1 MMVASPS
8 HLQIFDQPLNT
19 PHGLPHYFDG
29 KLLDEYYNR
38 RPWQV
43 VGRLLE
49 IGTPVLN
56 WWIATKYDNLTAS
69 FRSPEEQAELVS
81 LRAQQLKEAI
91 VQGKSI
97 TFIKSGQA
105 LALRQDLLKSVDYVR
120 ELQKLQDEVGTFD
133 NEVAMQIISEEL
145 GRPADEIYEF
155 DPPYPIASASI
166 GQVYR
171 ARLKDPHLNNTLVAV
186 KVQRPEALE
195 TVGVDMYI
203 LRKIAGYIVKKRKL
217 RSDLVGVADEF
228 GSQLYDELNYRK
240 EASNCLKFKQY
251 YGSIPRIYVPDVY
264 FNYTGQRVLTMEF
277 VEGVKGPWKEN
288 GETMLTVGLQC
299 SVLQLL
305 GTGFFHSD
313 PHRGNLLQTP
323 DGKLAYL
330 DFGMM
335 SEVPASKRYAMVGTV
350 LGLVN
355 KDLSMVINSLAELDF
370 FPPETN
376 TTVVIDAL
384 NGAIMNA
391 TERGKV
397 SSLNF
402 SRLNENIRGIQDKL
416 PVRLPPYYT
425 MIIRSL
431 TILEG
436 LAHYVDKDF
445 RLIKG
450 AYPFILRQILTEP
463 QPEMNRFLRMILLDE
478 KNHIRWER
486 LEQFLTISKSADD
499 AMKGDFQALK
509 DAQEKADIMKQFQ
522 QLQSSSSSTQNQR
535 TSSLG
540 PSSQAQTA
548 QSTTKKADDRFTVEV
563 VSQVVDYLLSDRG
576 SFLREPLIEEIV
588 DTVESLG
595 ITVHS
600 MFSIMSNRLIPAPE
614 QRPDREKVIRFLRLF
629 ELVAAGTTNSTMTG
643 STSTTGRSRA
653 RAIVIGLGQQISRL
667 LQSQE
672 SAVATFEQ
680 WQPVLSKVADLVQQ
694 VMQRLLE
701 RATQRTVRTVLSAKN
716 VEETLPLIAKML
728 DLAVAQ
734 KQ

>member
-8 HLQIFDQPLNT
+8 HHHFIDQPLNT

-29 KLLDEYYNR
+29 KLLDDYYNR
-38 RPWQV
+38 RPWQIV
-43 VGRLLE
+43 SRLLE

-69 FRSPEEQAELVS
+69 FRSAEEQSDLVS
-81 LRAQQLKEAI
+81 LRAQQLKDAI

-105 LALRQDLLKSVDYVR
+105 LALRQDLLKSADYVR

-133 NEVAMQIISEEL
+133 NDVAMQIISDEL
-145 GRPADEIYEF
+145 GRPANEIYEF

-195 TVGVDMYI
+195 TVGIDMYI

-277 VEGVKGPWKEN
+277 VEGVKGPWKVN

-450 AYPFILRQILTEP
+450 AYPFILRQILSEP

-509 DAQEKADIMKQFQ
+509 DAQEQADVMKQFQ
-522 QLQSSSSSTQNQR
+522 QLQSSSSSSSPLKQTPSVQN
-535 TSSLG
+535 
-540 PSSQAQTA
+540 
-548 QSTTKKADDRFTVEV
+548 TTKKGDDRFTVEV

-600 MFSIMSNRLIPAPE
+600 MLSIMSNRLIPAPE
-614 QRPDREKVIRFLRLF
+614 QRPDREKVTRFLRLF
-629 ELVAAGTTNSTMTG
+629 ELVAVGTTNSTMA
-643 STSTTGRSRA
+643 SAGRSRS
-653 RAIVIGLGQQISRL
+653 RAIVIGLGQQVSRF

-672 SAVATFEQ
+672 SAAATFEQ
-680 WQPVLSKVADLVQQ
+680 WQPVLSKVADLIQQ

-701 RATQRTVRTVLSAKN
+701 RAAQRTVKTVLSAKN
-716 VEETLPLIAKML
+716 VEVTLPLISKML
-728 DLAVAQ
+728 DLAASQ
-734 KQ
+734 KL